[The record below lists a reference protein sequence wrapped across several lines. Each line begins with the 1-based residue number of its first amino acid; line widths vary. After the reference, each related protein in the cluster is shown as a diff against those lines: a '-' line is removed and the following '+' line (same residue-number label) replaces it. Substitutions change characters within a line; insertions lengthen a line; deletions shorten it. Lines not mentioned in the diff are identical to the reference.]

1 MTEVLRV
8 VARVMLGWFGISFV
22 VVGVWVMLSA
32 CVQRRD
38 AAAALVGLGVM
49 LVGGALLWGAFSSA

>member
-49 LVGGALLWGAFSSA
+49 LVGSALLWGAFSSA

>member
-38 AAAALVGLGVM
+38 AAAALAGLGVM
-49 LVGGALLWGAFSSA
+49 LVGAALLWGAISSA